1 MERKTYLLFLSLFL
15 ILSSIGYTQE
25 PIYKNFG
32 VDEGLPSSQV
42 FDIYQDRQGYIIFAT
57 DKGISRY
64 NGYEFKNYGSENGL
78 PGNVIL
84 RFYPQNNGQIWGYT
98 FHTKSLFYFN
108 EKFNGFTTYKHNE
121 LLQKELGR
129 SGIIK
134 SLYIDKENTVHI
146 GGTGI
151 NGIIL
156 IKDNGKIERKYT
168 NKEYSRSKES
178 NKYFNLNN
186 SVDGSTFCF
195 TSMLIK
201 DTDSPFFIKGYFN
214 PHIEALWL
222 KNNKKAVIN
231 NGKFIRILSRNNQ
244 TVTIKENY
252 IPIGIKKIDSSSFF
266 LGYYFGGCKI
276 ISDKGKVIKEYLKD
290 KSVTNFLKDHE
301 GGYWLTT
308 LNSGV
313 YYIKKPNISIIRQT
327 KTKKHFHIN
336 SLAKRNKE
344 LLIGYKNG
352 SYSKLNVLREFK
364 NLTKPSKY
372 PDPTIVEYDSIS
384 NKTYVYRAHGLE
396 INNTLFVEKYTI
408 KLSEPTKNGAIFGSS
423 PTGFYE
429 MNNKNHK
436 FPWRVQDVSVRQKDT
451 LIATPLGVYKKNGK
465 EITPLSK
472 KSRLLSYRSDDIDT
486 GFNGKRFFI
495 ATQGVGVVV
504 YGNSIYNISKKDG
517 LTSDTVNE
525 IVVEND
531 SIIWACTNKGLN
543 RIVFTKN
550 NYTVESIDKDRGLL
564 SNEVE
569 DVEIINDTVFVGT
582 KEGLSYF
589 SKKELD
595 KKSHKNFYLKLKEVK
610 VNDIIYPKNEISKL
624 SYNENKITFFI
635 EGISY
640 AENNL
645 EYHYRLKE
653 IDGSWSRTKNR
664 SISFP
669 NLKSGK
675 YTFQVKTCVKNKC
688 DELNHLEY
696 TFTIKPPFWKTG
708 WFLGVCLMGFV
719 WILYSFFKI
728 RVLTYNK
735 DVAREFIRLLIR
747 KLKSNEKYIEVRMN
761 GEDVKILS
769 TTILYVKSSG
779 NYIDIITLDKKYTIR
794 CKIGDFIRLTPDSL
808 EFLRIHRSYIIRI
821 DKVTGKSK
829 KTVTI
834 GNETFS
840 VGETYLNQINKILF

>member
-15 ILSSIGYTQE
+15 ILYSIGYTQE

-42 FDIYQDRQGYIIFAT
+42 FDIYQDKQGYIIFAT

-84 RFYPQNNGQIWGYT
+84 RFYPQQNDQIWGYT
-98 FHTKSLFYFN
+98 FHTKSLFFFN
-108 EKFNGFTTYKHNE
+108 ERFNGFTTYKHNE

-168 NKEYSRSKES
+168 NKEYSRSKEA

-186 SVDGSTFCF
+186 SVDGNTFCF

-201 DTDSPFFIKGYFN
+201 DTDNPFFIKGYFN

-231 NGKFIRILSRNNQ
+231 NGKFIRILSRKNK
-244 TVTIKENY
+244 TITIKKSY
-252 IPIGIKKIDSSSFF
+252 TPIGIKKIDSSNFF
-266 LGYYFGGCKI
+266 LGYYFGGGKI
-276 ISDKGKVIKEYLKD
+276 ISDKGEVVREYLKD

-308 LNSGV
+308 QNSGV
-313 YYIKKPNISIIRQT
+313 YYIKRPGISIL
-327 KTKKHFHIN
+327 KEKKKHNHIN
-336 SLAKRNKE
+336 SLVKKNNE
-344 LLIGYKNG
+344 LLIGYKDG
-352 SYSKLNVLREFK
+352 GYSKLNVLREFK

-384 NKTYVYRAHGLE
+384 NKTYVYGAHGLE
-396 INNTLFVEKYTI
+396 INNTLFGKKYTI
-408 KLSEPTKNGAIFGSS
+408 KLSEPTKNGVIFGSS
-423 PTGFYE
+423 PSGFYE

-436 FPWRVQDVSVRQKDT
+436 FPWRVQDVSIWEKDT
-451 LIATPLGVYKKNGK
+451 LVATPLGVFQKNK
-465 EITPLSK
+465 NKIIPLSK
-472 KSRLLSYRSDDIDT
+472 KTNLLSYRSDDIDIA
-486 GFNGKRFFI
+486 FNEKKFFI
-495 ATQGVGVVV
+495 ATQGIGVVV
-504 YGNSIYNISKKDG
+504 YGDTIYNISTKDG
-517 LTSDTVNE
+517 LTSNSINE
-525 IVVEND
+525 IKVEND
-531 SIIWACTNKGLN
+531 SVIWACTNKGLN
-543 RIVFTKN
+543 RITFKKN
-550 NYTVESIDKDRGLL
+550 TFKVTSINKETGLL
-564 SNEVE
+564 SNEIE
-569 DVEIINDTVFVGT
+569 DIEIINDTLFIGT
-582 KEGLSYF
+582 KEGLCLLP
-589 SKKELD
+589 KKELD
-595 KKSHKNFYLKLKEVK
+595 HKEQKNFYLKIKDIK
-610 VNDIIYPKNEISKL
+610 VNDITYDKDKLLEL
-624 SYNENKITFFI
+624 SYNQNKITFSV
-635 EGISY
+635 EGIFY
-640 AENNL
+640 AGENL
-645 EYHYRLKE
+645 EYQYRLKGV
-653 IDGSWSRTKNR
+653 DTKWSSTKNR
-664 SISFP
+664 NISFP

-675 YTFQVKTCVKNKC
+675 YTFQVKACLKDKC
-688 DELNHLEY
+688 SKVNHLEY
-696 TFTIKPPFWKTG
+696 SFTIRSAFWKTG
-708 WFLGVCLMGFV
+708 WFLGVCLMGFA
-719 WILYSFFKI
+719 WILYNFFKI

-735 DVAREFIRLLIR
+735 DVVREFIRLLIR
-747 KLKSNEKYIEVRMN
+747 RLNLNEKYLEVRMN
-761 GEDVKILS
+761 GEDLKILS
-769 TTILYVKSSG
+769 NTILYVKSSG
-779 NYIDIITLDKKYTIR
+779 NYLDIITLDKKYTVR

-829 KTVTI
+829 KSVTI
-834 GNETFS
+834 GNETFP
-840 VGETYLNQINKILF
+840 VGETYLSQLKKIHF